1 MLKSIQ
7 RGILKRRSKMFHFQ
21 SGEACRESTQPPAPG
36 AGAFDGNA
44 AWMLRR
50 ILVLSLGVTFGLTPR
65 LACGQGCYEGC
76 QSSCK
81 DLSGHIN
88 SGCVTNCNRAYCE
101 NKNDNQP
108 RPYGAIA
115 YGTDH
120 GAEGISWNKG
130 TQAEADQA
138 ALATCV
144 KHGNNCKLV
153 YRFQDT
159 CAALA
164 VAAGAQHY
172 EAATGNTEKNAEANA
187 TVACRHNWGRCLAD
201 LSACS
206 LTGASRPSPSP
217 PPRAISWGAI
227 AYSIADMGAG
237 WSQGKSDRAS
247 AEKEAMNT
255 CSQHGR
261 ACVLRT
267 AFNKQCGALAA
278 DRNFAGWGAA
288 TDQREAQRNA
298 MDECTKTGGTR
309 CVLHIS
315 FCSF

>member
-1 MLKSIQ
+1 MEILVHFQTGEARCEAIQ
-7 RGILKRRSKMFHFQ
+7 R
-21 SGEACRESTQPPAPG
+21 PAPG
-36 AGAFDGNA
+36 VRALDGNA
-44 AWMLRR
+44 ARKLRW
-50 ILVLSLGVTFGLTPR
+50 ILFLSLGVTFGLTPP
-65 LACGQGCYEGC
+65 LAHGQTCYGSC
-76 QSSCK
+76 QASCK
-81 DLSGHIN
+81 DMSGHIN
-88 SGCVTNCNRAYCE
+88 SACVDLCSRDCDDRE
-101 NKNDNQP
+101 KNQP

-120 GAEGISWNKG
+120 GAEGISWNKA

-138 ALATCV
+138 AFATCR
-144 KHGNNCKLV
+144 KHGNNCKIV
-153 YRFQDT
+153 YRFRDT

-164 VAAGAQHY
+164 VAAGAQHF
-172 EAATGNTEKNAEANA
+172 ETATGDTEKNAEANA
-187 TVACRHNWGRCLAD
+187 TAVCQHNWGRCLAD

-206 LTGASRPSPSP
+206 LTGASRPSPPP

-227 AYSIADMGAG
+227 AYSTADMGAG

-247 AEKEAMNT
+247 AEREAMNI

-278 DRNFAGWGAA
+278 DRNFAGWGVA
-288 TDQREAQRNA
+288 TNQREAQRNA
-298 MDECTKTGGTR
+298 MDECTKAGGTR